1 MFIWAKNFV
10 FEVKETHVVL
20 QHKMSMRA
28 EQRLVMTA
36 MLRQAIGLLPLNRTE
51 MQQAVQQEML
61 NNPLLEETH
70 DEEKEIVDGEM
81 PELRVDVPENQNDER
96 GEVEIDWE
104 NIAQD
109 NFDDFSS
116 PIPVDDFPSYE
127 QSLARPDTLYEHLE
141 RQLGLSVVPEPIARV
156 AEQIIGNVNEEG
168 YLEAD
173 AEELAANVG
182 LGSLEA
188 DRALG
193 LVQGFSPS
201 GVAARTLQEC
211 LLIQLK
217 NNELSTRNNNSFLDL
232 ARVLVQGDIE
242 KIGEPQYAKLAKAN
256 GVDVE
261 DIVQAIHIIR
271 SLDPYPGLRFFEQ
284 RVETVIPDVS
294 VTKRGD
300 AYQVTLNDD
309 GLPLLRVNSQYAAM
323 AVDKAGTSPDTR
335 KYLEEKLRAAAW
347 FVKSIEQRRQT
358 ILKVCRSIVRFQ
370 KDFLDHGVS
379 HLKPLILRDVAQ
391 DIEMHESTVSRVT
404 TGKYM
409 DTPQGVLSFKYFFHS
424 GLESDAGENTS
435 SVAVKE
441 IIRKMVAQEN
451 PEEPLTDQKI
461 ADRLKQDNVA
471 IARRTVTKYRRELRI
486 SPTSKRRKMRQ

>member
-10 FEVKETHVVL
+10 FEVKEIHVVL
-20 QHKMSMRA
+20 QHKMAMRA

-61 NNPLLEETH
+61 NNPLLEETQ

-81 PELRVDVPENQNDER
+81 PELRVDVPESQNDER

-116 PIPVDDFPSYE
+116 PAPVDDFPSHE
-127 QSLARPDTLYEHLE
+127 QSLAQPDTLYEHLE
-141 RQLGLSVVPEPIARV
+141 RQLSLSVVPEPIARV

-173 AEELAANVG
+173 VEELAASVG

-193 LVQGFSPS
+193 LVQGFSPP
-201 GVAARTLQEC
+201 GIAARTLQEC

-217 NNELSTRNNNSFLDL
+217 NNELSAENNSSFVDL

-242 KIGEPQYAKLAKAN
+242 KIGEPPYAKLAKAN
-256 GVDVE
+256 GVDVD

-271 SLDPYPGLRFFEQ
+271 SLDPCPGLRFFEQ

-300 AYQVTLNDD
+300 EYEVTLNDD

-323 AVDKAGTSPDTR
+323 AADKAGTSPDTR
-335 KYLEEKLRAAAW
+335 KYLEEKLRAAVW

-424 GLESDAGENTS
+424 GLESNAGENTS

-441 IIRKMVAQEN
+441 IIRRMVAQEN

-471 IARRTVTKYRRELRI
+471 IARRTVTKYRKELRI